1 LKEETKGTLSE
12 TESLKEFI
20 KNEII
25 INAKK
30 VRGRHTSI
38 SEMVNN
44 VPKTL
49 KIKEIYNLQ
58 GKLKNIY
65 LFIADNYTKKPKTR
79 YFLVIS
85 LASQSSDFLASLA
98 KEFAKRNNLKLIQYS
113 IFPKILRINL
123 LLIKELIEIEDYS
136 KSIQML
142 KNFRIVFQNRLT
154 NFRDLIKNQ

>member
-1 LKEETKGTLSE
+1 MKEDTEGTLSE
-12 TESLKEFI
+12 TESLKEYI

-30 VRGRHTSI
+30 VRGRHTPI
-38 SEMVNN
+38 SEIVNN

-49 KIKEIYNLQ
+49 KIREIYKLQ

-65 LFIADNYTKKPKTR
+65 LFIANNYTKKPKTR

-85 LASQSSDFLASLA
+85 LASQSSDFLVSLA

-113 IFPKILRINL
+113 IFPKNLRINL
-123 LLIKELIEIEDYS
+123 LLIKELTEIEDYS

-154 NFRDLIKNQ
+154 NFRDLIENQ

>member
-1 LKEETKGTLSE
+1 MKEDTEGTLSE
-12 TESLKEFI
+12 TESLKEYI

-30 VRGRHTSI
+30 VRGRHTPI
-38 SEMVNN
+38 SEIVNN

-49 KIKEIYNLQ
+49 KIKEIYKLQ

-65 LFIADNYTKKPKTR
+65 LFIANNYTKKPKMR

-98 KEFAKRNNLKLIQYS
+98 KNFAKRNNLKLIQYS

-123 LLIKELIEIEDYS
+123 LLIKELTEIEDYS

-154 NFRDLIKNQ
+154 NFRDLIENQ

>member
-1 LKEETKGTLSE
+1 MKEETEGTLSE
-12 TESLKEFI
+12 TESLKEYI

-30 VRGRHTSI
+30 VRGRHTPI

>member
-1 LKEETKGTLSE
+1 LKEETEGTLSE
-12 TESLKEFI
+12 TESLKEYI

-30 VRGRHTSI
+30 VRGRHTPI

>member
-1 LKEETKGTLSE
+1 MKEETKGTLSE

>member
-1 LKEETKGTLSE
+1 MKENTEGTLSE
-12 TESLKEFI
+12 TESLKEYI

-30 VRGRHTSI
+30 VRGRHTPI
-38 SEMVNN
+38 SEIVNN

-49 KIKEIYNLQ
+49 KIREIYKLQ

-65 LFIADNYTKKPKTR
+65 LFIANNYTKKPKTR

-85 LASQSSDFLASLA
+85 LASQSSDFLVSLA
-98 KEFAKRNNLKLIQYS
+98 KEFAKNNNLKLIQYS

-123 LLIKELIEIEDYS
+123 LLIKELTEIEDYS

-154 NFRDLIKNQ
+154 NFRDLIENQ

>member
-1 LKEETKGTLSE
+1 MKEDTEGTLSE
-12 TESLKEFI
+12 TESLKEYI

-30 VRGRHTSI
+30 VRGRHTPI
-38 SEMVNN
+38 SEIVNN

-49 KIKEIYNLQ
+49 KIREIYKLQ

-65 LFIADNYTKKPKTR
+65 LFKANNYTKKPKTR

-98 KEFAKRNNLKLIQYS
+98 KNFAKRNNLKLIQYS

-123 LLIKELIEIEDYS
+123 LLIKELTEIEDYS

-154 NFRDLIKNQ
+154 NFRDLIENQ

>member
-1 LKEETKGTLSE
+1 MKEDTNGTLSE
-12 TESLKEFI
+12 TESLKEYV

-25 INAKK
+25 TNAKK
-30 VRGRHTSI
+30 VRGRHTPI

-44 VPKTL
+44 VSKIL
-49 KIKEIYNLQ
+49 KIKDIYKFE

-65 LFIADNYTKKPKTR
+65 LFIANNYTKKPKNR

-85 LASQSSDFLASLA
+85 LASQSSDLLVSLA

-113 IFPKILRINL
+113 IFPKTLRIHL
-123 LLIKELIEIEDYS
+123 LLIKELIEREDYS

-142 KNFRIVFQNRLT
+142 KSFRIVFQNRLA
-154 NFRDLIKNQ
+154 NIRDLIENQ

>member
-1 LKEETKGTLSE
+1 MKEDTEGTLSE
-12 TESLKEFI
+12 TESLKEYI

-30 VRGRHTSI
+30 VRGRHTPI
-38 SEMVNN
+38 SEIVNN

-49 KIKEIYNLQ
+49 KIREIYKLQ

-65 LFIADNYTKKPKTR
+65 LFKANNYTKKPKTR

-85 LASQSSDFLASLA
+85 LASQSSDFLVSLA
-98 KEFAKRNNLKLIQYS
+98 KNFAKRNNLKLIQYS

-123 LLIKELIEIEDYS
+123 LLIKELTEIEDYS

-154 NFRDLIKNQ
+154 NFRDLIENQ

>member
-1 LKEETKGTLSE
+1 LKENTEGTLSE
-12 TESLKEFI
+12 TESLKEHI

-30 VRGRHTSI
+30 VRGRHTPI
-38 SEMVNN
+38 SEIVNN

-49 KIKEIYNLQ
+49 KIREIYKLQ

-65 LFIADNYTKKPKTR
+65 LFIANNYTKKPKTR

-98 KEFAKRNNLKLIQYS
+98 KNFAKRNNLKLIQYS

-123 LLIKELIEIEDYS
+123 LLIKELTEIEDYS

-154 NFRDLIKNQ
+154 NFRDLIENQ